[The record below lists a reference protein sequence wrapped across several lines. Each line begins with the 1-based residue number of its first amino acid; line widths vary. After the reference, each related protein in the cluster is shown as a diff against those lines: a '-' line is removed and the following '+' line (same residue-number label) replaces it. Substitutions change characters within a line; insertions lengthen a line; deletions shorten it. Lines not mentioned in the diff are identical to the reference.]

1 MPLSQGSKKILS
13 STSELVQTDLRDAI
27 NKWFIHLES
36 ERRLSDHTIN
46 AYLQDIAQFI
56 GFLVKHIGETPS
68 LKTISN
74 LKITD
79 FRAFLAFRRT
89 NGIEGRSLARSLSG
103 IKSLFKFLEVQ
114 KLATNSAINL
124 LKSPKIAKTYPR
136 PLNTKSAKTV
146 VANKLSLDDEPWV
159 AARNSAVLTLLYGCG
174 LRISEAL
181 ALTLQDAPSYNTS
194 SIKVVGKGGKERL
207 VPILPVVVEAIE
219 LYMRLCPYPLE
230 SNEKLFLGVKGA
242 PLSPRVVQ
250 LAMEKMR
257 GALGLPDTATPHA
270 LRHSFAT
277 HLLSNGADLRSIQEL
292 LGHAS
297 LSSTQIYTDFDTEQA
312 LRSYQSAHPRA

>member
-1 MPLSQGSKKILS
+1 MPLSQSSKKFFDSLKDFV
-13 STSELVQTDLRDAI
+13 ETDLGEAMT
-27 NKWFIHLES
+27 KWFVHLES

-46 AYLQDIAQFI
+46 AYLQDVSQFI
-56 GFLVKHIGETPS
+56 EFVTIHLGDRPS
-68 LKTISN
+68 LTIFSK

-79 FRAFLAFRRT
+79 FRAFLANRRT
-89 NGIEGRSLARSLSG
+89 KGIEGRSLARSLSG
-103 IKSLFKFLEVQ
+103 IKSLFNYLEEQ
-114 KLATNSAINL
+114 KLTTNSAINL
-124 LKSPKIAKTYPR
+124 LKSPKISKTFPR
-136 PLNTKSAKTV
+136 SVIAESAKSIVSYET
-146 VANKLSLDDEPWV
+146 SLDDEPWV

-181 ALTLQDAPSYNTS
+181 SLTLGSAPSAKTR
-194 SIKVVGKGGKERL
+194 SINIVGKGGKERL

-219 LYMRLCPYPLE
+219 LYLQLCPYPLD
-230 SNEKLFLGVKGA
+230 SNDKLFRGVRGA

-250 LAMEKMR
+250 LAMEKLR
-257 GALGLPDTATPHA
+257 GALGLPDSATPHA

-297 LSSTQIYTDFDTEQA
+297 LSSTQVYTDFDTEQA
-312 LRSYQSAHPRA
+312 LKSYRSAHPRA